1 MKNNIVTL
9 CIAAAVA
16 LSTNSVFAGTAGT
29 KYVGVGYGIA
39 TYSEDAISEEF
50 NPTALVGV
58 LGANVTDNFSI
69 EGRLGIGMQDDT
81 VNVAGIADFKL
92 GLDSLIGVYGVG
104 HINLNESSSVY
115 GLLGISRIEGTISIP
130 DFPEF
135 GSSSDDDTGLSY
147 GIGVDIGVGKNVA
160 LNIEYVQYLNK
171 SDFDIS
177 AIGFGV
183 KFGF

>member
-1 MKNNIVTL
+1 MMNKIVTL

-29 KYVGVGYGIA
+29 KYAGVQYAIA
-39 TYSEDAISEEF
+39 TYSEDGFSEEL
-50 NPTALVGV
+50 NPTALVGL
-58 LGANVTDNFSI
+58 LGANISDNFSI
-69 EGRLGIGMQDDT
+69 EGRLGLGLQDDT
-81 VNVAGIADFKL
+81 VNVAGIADVSL
-92 GLDSLIGVYGVG
+92 EIDSLIGVYGVG

-115 GLLGISRIEGTISIP
+115 GLLGLSRVEGTVSLP

-135 GSSSDDDTGLSY
+135 GSESDDDTGLSY
-147 GIGVDIGVGKNVA
+147 GIGADIGIGNNVA

-177 AIGFGV
+177 AFAFGV